1 MVREAGKPRGKT
13 SPYGFFVKMC
23 YEEHKK
29 KYPSENVQVT
39 EISKK
44 CSEKWKTMTQQEKQ
58 RFYELAQKDRERY
71 QAEVAAFG
79 GEDALRKRKRNKK
92 DPNAPKR
99 ALSAFFFF
107 SHAERPEV
115 QKSHPDWKV
124 GQLAQELGRMWKA
137 LNDEQKR
144 KYEEMAI
151 KDKARYELEMKDYKS
166 GKKAVPRAN
175 ADDFSSSE
183 RYEKL
188 HVLNK
193 RDSSQMKVKRDIDDE
208 FEDGIPLLNETEL
221 WVNSTHKT
229 VDHMYYTMHIYK
241 PDANRLKDFWIS
253 IPDLIKKNSSVRG
266 KVRHAQLSNSYRKA
280 VSQPL
285 SFKFPFY
292 GHIAQNITIATGGFV
307 YVGEYIH
314 HWLAATQY
322 IAPLMANFDTTVNE
336 ESSILYV
343 DTGNTFIIEWSNV
356 QLRKQEKAGNF
367 TFQLSLHNNGD
378 IWFVYKQIPVAVTD
392 VNDLHHPRK
401 VGLSDAYLY
410 TQTTLALNRR
420 MIYEYHRIE
429 VPLEAVQTGAVVEIK
444 ANPVCMMFD
453 TCEACMNAT
462 LKAFN
467 CSWCPIPSSEGS
479 SFCSDEAGLHRRR
492 QDWRKYKCDLPNPN
506 FYCSSLNETSVD
518 NNRTVLPFEDN
529 VVIASTQSLS
539 TSLPTTAVE
548 SQSLLLTTAKASGL
562 SSGGVVSL
570 LFIISSIIGLVGWV
584 IYAYYNPH
592 TRSGQFLIRVQ

>member
-1 MVREAGKPRGKT
+1 MIILGSFSMDSWNLFGVVLIV
-13 SPYGFFVKMC
+13 FVISSNC
-23 YEEHKK
+23 EH
-29 KYPSENVQVT
+29 
-39 EISKK
+39 
-44 CSEKWKTMTQQEKQ
+44 
-58 RFYELAQKDRERY
+58 
-71 QAEVAAFG
+71 
-79 GEDALRKRKRNKK
+79 
-92 DPNAPKR
+92 
-99 ALSAFFFF
+99 
-107 SHAERPEV
+107 
-115 QKSHPDWKV
+115 
-124 GQLAQELGRMWKA
+124 
-137 LNDEQKR
+137 
-144 KYEEMAI
+144 
-151 KDKARYELEMKDYKS
+151 
-166 GKKAVPRAN
+166 
-175 ADDFSSSE
+175 DFSNSE

-343 DTGNTFIIEWSNV
+343 DT
-356 QLRKQEKAGNF
+356 
-367 TFQLSLHNNGD
+367 
-378 IWFVYKQIPVAVTD
+378 VAVTD

-492 QDWRKYKCDLPNPN
+492 QDWHKYKCDLPNPN

-548 SQSLLLTTAKASGL
+548 SQSLLLTTGSSTANAFTTNMAQGQEKIISGTHPAKASGL

-592 TRSGQFLIRVQ
+592 TRSGQFLIRYRPSKWRLNGNRSGIRYTASVHM

>member
-1 MVREAGKPRGKT
+1 MHTKTVVREIMVREAGKPRGKT

-151 KDKARYELEMKDYKS
+151 KDKARYEL
-166 GKKAVPRAN
+166 VPFQWTLGIFLASCSLCLSFRPIVN
-175 ADDFSSSE
+175 VKNNDFSNSE

-280 VSQPL
+280 V
-285 SFKFPFY
+285 
-292 GHIAQNITIATGGFV
+292 
-307 YVGEYIH
+307 
-314 HWLAATQY
+314 
-322 IAPLMANFDTTVNE
+322 
-336 ESSILYV
+336 
-343 DTGNTFIIEWSNV
+343 
-356 QLRKQEKAGNF
+356 LRKQEK
-367 TFQLSLHNNGD
+367 
-378 IWFVYKQIPVAVTD
+378 
-392 VNDLHHPRK
+392 
-401 VGLSDAYLY
+401 
-410 TQTTLALNRR
+410 ALNRR

-548 SQSLLLTTAKASGL
+548 SQSLLLTTGSSTANAFTTNMAQGQEKIISGTDPAKASGL

-592 TRSGQFLIRVQ
+592 TRSGQFLIRYRPSKWRLNGNRSGIRYTASVHIFFN

>member
-1 MVREAGKPRGKT
+1 MIILGSFSMDSWNLFGVVLIV
-13 SPYGFFVKMC
+13 FVISSNC
-23 YEEHKK
+23 EH
-29 KYPSENVQVT
+29 
-39 EISKK
+39 
-44 CSEKWKTMTQQEKQ
+44 
-58 RFYELAQKDRERY
+58 
-71 QAEVAAFG
+71 
-79 GEDALRKRKRNKK
+79 
-92 DPNAPKR
+92 
-99 ALSAFFFF
+99 
-107 SHAERPEV
+107 
-115 QKSHPDWKV
+115 
-124 GQLAQELGRMWKA
+124 
-137 LNDEQKR
+137 
-144 KYEEMAI
+144 
-151 KDKARYELEMKDYKS
+151 
-166 GKKAVPRAN
+166 
-175 ADDFSSSE
+175 DFSNSE

-292 GHIAQNITIATGGFV
+292 GHIAQNITIATGAFFTLIQVILFDDAIKQHLLYNRKNG
-307 YVGEYIH
+307 YVNDFA
-314 HWLAATQY
+314 LF
-322 IAPLMANFDTTVNE
+322 L
-336 ESSILYV
+336 
-343 DTGNTFIIEWSNV
+343 GNTFIIEWSNV
-356 QLRKQEKAGNF
+356 QLRKQEK
-367 TFQLSLHNNGD
+367 
-378 IWFVYKQIPVAVTD
+378 VAVTD

-548 SQSLLLTTAKASGL
+548 SQSLLLTTGSSTANAFTTNMAQGQEKIISGTHPAKASGL

-592 TRSGQFLIRVQ
+592 TRSGQFLIRYRPSKWRLNGNRSGIRYTASVHM

>member
-1 MVREAGKPRGKT
+1 MIILGSCSMDSWNLFGVVLIV
-13 SPYGFFVKMC
+13 FVISYSC
-23 YEEHKK
+23 EHD
-29 KYPSENVQVT
+29 
-39 EISKK
+39 
-44 CSEKWKTMTQQEKQ
+44 
-58 RFYELAQKDRERY
+58 L
-71 QAEVAAFG
+71 
-79 GEDALRKRKRNKK
+79 
-92 DPNAPKR
+92 
-99 ALSAFFFF
+99 
-107 SHAERPEV
+107 
-115 QKSHPDWKV
+115 
-124 GQLAQELGRMWKA
+124 
-137 LNDEQKR
+137 
-144 KYEEMAI
+144 
-151 KDKARYELEMKDYKS
+151 
-166 GKKAVPRAN
+166 
-175 ADDFSSSE
+175 SSSE
-183 RYEKL
+183 RYGQL

-193 RDSSQMKVKRDIDDE
+193 RDSSKMKVKRDIDDE

-241 PDANRLKDFWIS
+241 PDANRMKDFWIS

-378 IWFVYKQIPVAVTD
+378 IWFVYKQIPIAVTD

-444 ANPVCMMFD
+444 ANPVCMLFD

-518 NNRTVLPFEDN
+518 NNRTDLPSEDN
-529 VVIASTQSLS
+529 VVIVSTQSLS
-539 TSLPTTAVE
+539 TSLPTTTAE
-548 SQSLLLTTAKASGL
+548 SQSVVLTTGGSAANTFTTNMAQSQEKIISETDPAKTSGL

-584 IYAYYNPH
+584 TYAYYNPH
-592 TRSGQFLIRVQ
+592 TRSGQFLIRYRPSKWRLNGNRSGIRYTASVHM